1 MEIPESIRSAVE
13 TVVRSWYDDEK
24 IRDVTVESWVDDI
37 GDDALKVH
45 VFVDPD
51 TKREDLGPT
60 MVGLHGK
67 IMNVLKGGREG
78 TLPVHPVDPHAPGVV
93 RQCLSPSL

>member
-13 TVVRSWYDDEK
+13 TVVRSWYNDEK
-24 IRDVTVESWVDDI
+24 IRDVTVQFWVDDI

-60 MVGLHGK
+60 MVGLHGE
-67 IMNVLKGGREG
+67 IMNVLTGDVKGRYPYIRLIPMRPEWC
-78 TLPVHPVDPHAPGVV
+78 A
-93 RQCLSPSL
+93 SS